1 MWGGWVFR
9 VYPKRAWRLGWLLQL
24 ITQRLSLPQ
33 TRVEIGVP
41 TTGTTGTTGVYP
53 KRAWRLV
60 LAGRPKSL
68 PHTRV
73 EIGVVTALRKH
84 PAAGIGFIPI
94 PCFYGIMIMSSYAKV
109 SGDHPWDF
117 GSKAREPL
125 VLKAPCL
132 LICGI
137 IVSIHYCEGG
147 RQMASTKGS
156 SPLTKGPSVLLQS
169 GAKV

>member
-1 MWGGWVFR
+1 MDCEISKIIKECAIMTLTVPATPLPCALESAWQAHRGGSFFNKIVW
-9 VYPKRAWRLGWLLQL
+9 YN
-24 ITQRLSLPQ
+24 S
-33 TRVEIGVP
+33 
-41 TTGTTGTTGVYP
+41 
-53 KRAWRLV
+53 
-60 LAGRPKSL
+60 
-68 PHTRV
+68 
-73 EIGVVTALRKH
+73 VVTALRKH

-147 RQMASTKGS
+147 RQMASVKLLVKPESLCIPCGTHNK
-156 SPLTKGPSVLLQS
+156 LTESRVS
-169 GAKV
+169 G

>member
-1 MWGGWVFR
+1 MNLQSCKFYGMLILTAPATPLLCMRTEAGQLLVEM
-9 VYPKRAWRLGWLLQL
+9 VYNN
-24 ITQRLSLPQ
+24 
-33 TRVEIGVP
+33 
-41 TTGTTGTTGVYP
+41 
-53 KRAWRLV
+53 
-60 LAGRPKSL
+60 
-68 PHTRV
+68 
-73 EIGVVTALRKH
+73 VVTALRKH

>member
-1 MWGGWVFR
+1 MTLTV
-9 VYPKRAWRLGWLLQL
+9 PATPLLCMRTEAGQL
-24 ITQRLSLPQ
+24 FYLQFGQMYVILFLT
-33 TRVEIGVP
+33 VP
-41 TTGTTGTTGVYP
+41 AAPIPCALESARHADQSGSFID
-53 KRAWRLV
+53 KRLV
-60 LAGRPKSL
+60 YNN
-68 PHTRV
+68 
-73 EIGVVTALRKH
+73 VVTALRKH

>member
-1 MWGGWVFR
+1 MNLQSCKFYGILSITVPATPLLCMRTEAGQLLVEM
-9 VYPKRAWRLGWLLQL
+9 VY
-24 ITQRLSLPQ
+24 SLPQ
-33 TRVEIGVP
+33 TRVEIGEV
-41 TTGTTGTTGVYP
+41 
-53 KRAWRLV
+53 KMDENELM
-60 LAGRPKSL
+60 SL

-137 IVSIHYCEGG
+137 IMTIHN
-147 RQMASTKGS
+147 
-156 SPLTKGPSVLLQS
+156 V
-169 GAKV
+169 KVDVRWRR

>member
-1 MWGGWVFR
+1 MDCEISKIIKEYIIINLTV
-9 VYPKRAWRLGWLLQL
+9 PATPLLCMRTEAGQL
-24 ITQRLSLPQ
+24 FYLQFGQMYVILFLT
-33 TRVEIGVP
+33 VP
-41 TTGTTGTTGVYP
+41 AAPIPCALESARHADQSGSFID
-53 KRAWRLV
+53 KRLV
-60 LAGRPKSL
+60 YNN
-68 PHTRV
+68 
-73 EIGVVTALRKH
+73 VVTALRKH

-137 IVSIHYCEGG
+137 IAISKI
-147 RQMASTKGS
+147 
-156 SPLTKGPSVLLQS
+156 
-169 GAKV
+169 